1 MKNRVEELR
10 RERGLNQGEFARAIR
25 VSRQTVSAIE
35 TGKYNPALDLAFAI
49 AKFFGKSIEDVFEYQ
64 GGKAMY
70 CEKCSRVFDGER
82 CPVCG
87 SRRVREPADG
97 DLCFLAEQDYLTT
110 SMLEDVLKQENIPFL
125 TKGVMGAGLAIKAGP
140 TLERTRFY
148 VPFERLQEAEEVLDE
163 LTGGGEETEE

>member
-10 RERGLNQGEFARAIR
+10 RERGLNQGEFARAIH

-49 AKFFGKSIEDVFEYQ
+49 AKFFGKTVEDVFEYQ
-64 GGKAMY
+64 GGKTMY

-82 CPVCG
+82 CPACG
-87 SRRVREPADG
+87 SRRVRQPADG

-110 SMLEDVLKQENIPFL
+110 SILEDMLKQEGIPFL
-125 TKGVMGAGLAIKAGP
+125 AKGVMGAGLAVKAGP

-148 VPFERLQEAEEVLDE
+148 VPFEHLQQAEEVRDG
-163 LTGGGEETEE
+163 LTGGGEETDE

>member
-35 TGKYNPALDLAFAI
+35 TGKYNPALDLAFVI
-49 AKFFGKSIEDVFEYQ
+49 AGYFGKTIEDVFEYR
-64 GGKAMY
+64 GGKTMY

-82 CPVCG
+82 CPACG
-87 SRRVREPADG
+87 SRRVRQPAEG

-125 TKGVMGAGLAIKAGP
+125 TKQCCKEGGC
-140 TLERTRFY
+140 
-148 VPFERLQEAEEVLDE
+148 EE
-163 LTGGGEETEE
+163 GGEECCEDNVESND

>member
-1 MKNRVEELR
+1 MKNRVEALR
-10 RERGLNQGEFARAIR
+10 RERGLNQGEFAREIR

-49 AKFFGKSIEDVFEYQ
+49 AKYFGKPIEDVFEYE

-87 SRRVREPADG
+87 SRRVRVPENG
-97 DLCFLAEQDYLTT
+97 DLCFVTEQDYLTT
-110 SMLEDVLKQENIPFL
+110 GMVEDVLKQAGIPFV
-125 TKGVMGAGLAIKAGP
+125 TRGVMGAGLAIKAGP
-140 TLERTRFY
+140 MLERTRFY
-148 VPFERLQEAEEVLDE
+148 VTYDRLRQAEEAVDE
-163 LTGGGEETEE
+163 LLGGGEETEE